1 MNNARLD
8 LNVDNIGVTYNNG
21 HTAIR
26 DASFRLSGGSI
37 CALLGV
43 NGSGKST
50 LFKTIM
56 GILRPTTGRV
66 TLDGVSVAKALK
78 DNLIAYVPQS
88 EEVDWNFPVLV
99 QDVVMMGRYGKMNF
113 MRIPGKEDK
122 HQVTSALERV
132 GLGELAQRQIGELS
146 GGQKKRVFLA
156 RALAQQGRIMLLD
169 EPFTGVDIQTEN
181 AIIALLR
188 QLREEGHLIL
198 VSTHNIASVPEFC
211 DRVVLI
217 NQTVIANGPLDTTF
231 TRKNLE
237 DTFGGALRNMA
248 YFASEV
254 ESVDQTPSPVRL
266 VK

>member
-1 MNNARLD
+1 MNAHALH
-8 LNVDNIGVTYNNG
+8 LNVDNVSVTYNNG
-21 HTAIR
+21 HTAIEN
-26 DASFRLSGGSI
+26 AGFALSGGTI

-56 GILRPTTGRV
+56 GIIRPTQGSV
-66 TLDGVSVAKALK
+66 TLDGTHVAKALRQ
-78 DNLIAYVPQS
+78 NLIAYVPQS

-99 QDVVMMGRYGKMNF
+99 RDVVMMGRYGKMSF
-113 MRIPGKEDK
+113 LRITSKEDK
-122 HQVTSALERV
+122 QQVASALARV
-132 GLGELAQRQIGELS
+132 GLTDLAQRQIGELS

-156 RALAQQGRIMLLD
+156 RALAQQGRVMLLD
-169 EPFTGVDIQTEN
+169 EPFTGVDIKTEN
-181 AIIALLR
+181 AIIDLLK

-217 NQTVIANGPLDTTF
+217 NKTVIATGPLESTF
-231 TRKNLE
+231 THANLE
-237 DTFGGALRNMA
+237 HTFGGAMRNIDYLARDGAAM
-248 YFASEV
+248 
-254 ESVDQTPSPVRL
+254 QPSPIRR